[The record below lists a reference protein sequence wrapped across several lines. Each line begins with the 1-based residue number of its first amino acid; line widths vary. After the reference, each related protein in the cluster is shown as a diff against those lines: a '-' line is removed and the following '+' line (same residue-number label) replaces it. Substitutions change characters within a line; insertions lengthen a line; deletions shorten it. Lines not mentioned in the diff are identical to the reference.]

1 MSRKHSA
8 LKRITLLRM
17 NPSLLHCLR
26 PAARV
31 YSTLLPLCSAAAL
44 FIGSWAVLH
53 ADFSDWLPPSA
64 LLLFPGLAIA
74 TFLHEMSHTAAAV
87 ACGCPVDEAGL
98 FLWKIFP
105 VAAYVEF
112 TPPRHRRRYIQIAL
126 AGIRSDLLWV
136 GILFW
141 AGVCARQSLC
151 IELAVINL
159 CSALSNALPISG
171 RDGEQALSALLGTED
186 IDHLARKILAAPR
199 LRRRILCR
207 GAEGK
212 HAFCVLTAV
221 RFAPFFSW
229 LLEIAS
235 FVLLVWI
242 FP

>member
-8 LKRITLLRM
+8 LKHITLLRM
-17 NPSLLHCLR
+17 NSSQLHCLC
-26 PAARV
+26 PVTQV
-31 YSTLLPLCSAAAL
+31 YSTLLPLCSVVAL
-44 FIGSWAVLH
+44 FIGSWAVLY
-53 ADFSDWLPPSA
+53 ADFSDWFPPSA

-74 TFLHEMSHTAAAV
+74 TFLHEMSHTAATV
-87 ACGCPVDEAGL
+87 ACGCHVDEAGL

-112 TPPRHRRRYIQIAL
+112 TPPRHRRRYIQIVF

-171 RDGEQALSALLGTED
+171 RDGEQALSALLGTGD

-212 HAFCVLTAV
+212 LAFCVLTAV

>member
-8 LKRITLLRM
+8 LKHITLLRM
-17 NPSLLHCLR
+17 NSSQLHCLC
-26 PAARV
+26 PVTRV
-31 YSTLLPLCSAAAL
+31 YSTLLPLCSVVAL

-74 TFLHEMSHTAAAV
+74 TFLHEMSHTAATV
-87 ACGCPVDEAGL
+87 ACGCHMDEAGL

-112 TPPRHRRRYIQIAL
+112 TPPRHRRRYIQIVL

-171 RDGEQALSALLGTED
+171 RDGEQALSALLGTGD

-212 HAFCVLTAV
+212 LAFCVLTAV